1 MATALGNITQMPK
14 IPGITPQAQPIEP
27 GAVYSQQIEALQ
39 PKLEDVRTRAGAA
52 ERERG
57 ALASEEKAFG
67 AEQAVKRAEGMAGAQ
82 EKFAKTMR
90 EAPMRPEL
98 EEKVKQE
105 QDFFFQP
112 GQRDGMQL
120 ATLASLMMVLGTSIG
135 KGGKGNAMAALSGL
149 NGMMEGYRKRSDELY
164 KQEKGQFESNAKA
177 LKDQITALRQAMQDY
192 EKQASVDKQGA
203 LQNLEIEL
211 ARQGADFL
219 KQRVERQ
226 GVANLL
232 PELQRQEKQLQTQMD
247 QYSRKLAD
255 AQNKAQEAA
264 RAAEAKKEMIQLT
277 TSLRGT
283 GRTATQQ
290 LFMAQRAVNALGGV
304 ASAAEGLMNL
314 PAGTTMQILP
324 NLTTKDGM
332 FNFIR
337 NAGARTLTSG
347 EAKAMETLFTGVTR
361 NLAAIE
367 ASGAATGL
375 VGLSGQLE
383 KLRPVA
389 GDKATD
395 VALKMADIRRIAT
408 ENIEPLIQSG
418 LMPKQQADV
427 AHNLV
432 KRIEK
437 AIPFTTNEVIDA
449 AYGGKGT
456 TMKQSGEAIVKP
468 PPSFNTMAEA
478 EAANLPKN
486 TVIMVGGRRAVV
498 E

>member
-14 IPGITPQAQPIEP
+14 IPGITPQTQPIEP

-255 AQNKAQEAA
+255 AQNRAQEAKVRAEEA
-264 RAAEAKKEMIQLT
+264 RQRELDRQAFAAGMQRERLATQRDLQKERTDAALQKAQSATKEQKPPPKEIQQLNTNRNILIPALESALPVLDRLNKSGQWTTMTTLLGLPKGTNIAEAAFRDDPEAIQLI
-277 TSLRGT
+277 
-283 GRTATQQ
+283 RT
-290 LFMAQRAVNALGGV
+290 FSKFRAGEFETAGKALTKM
-304 ASAAEGLMNL
+304 EN
-314 PAGTTMQILP
+314 QILAP
-324 NLTTKDGM
+324 LFQADFRTYEG
-332 FNFIR
+332 IR
-337 NAGARTLTSG
+337 NAVSEGLNTLKKEQRS
-347 EAKAMETLFTGVTR
+347 
-361 NLAAIE
+361 IE
-367 ASGAATGL
+367 AAYPWVKTFNDAYRSDFGASPSSAAPAAGPY
-375 VGLSGQLE
+375 SDQE
-383 KLRPVA
+383 KERRYQEW
-389 GDKATD
+389 KARQG
-395 VALKMADIRRIAT
+395 A
-408 ENIEPLIQSG
+408 
-418 LMPKQQADV
+418 QQ
-427 AHNLV
+427 
-432 KRIEK
+432 
-437 AIPFTTNEVIDA
+437 
-449 AYGGKGT
+449 
-456 TMKQSGEAIVKP
+456 
-468 PPSFNTMAEA
+468 
-478 EAANLPKN
+478 
-486 TVIMVGGRRAVV
+486 
-498 E
+498 